1 MIVVVGVIAA
11 AMASVIRL
19 CFSGDIPLI
28 LLLAPPC
35 CGPNV
40 DDPEVA
46 SIFCIA
52 QTIKT
57 VVFICKSKGRQSKY
71 VKSRK

>member
-19 CFSGDIPLI
+19 YWPGDIPLI
-28 LLLAPPC
+28 LLVC

-40 DDPEVA
+40 GDPEVA

-57 VVFICKSKGRQSKY
+57 VVFICKSKGRQRKY
-71 VKSRK
+71 LTSRQ

>member
-1 MIVVVGVIAA
+1 MLVVVGGIAA

-19 CFSGDIPLI
+19 CLADDIPLI

-35 CGPNV
+35 RGPNV

-46 SIFCIA
+46 FVFCITQA
-52 QTIKT
+52 IKT
-57 VVFICKSKGRQSKY
+57 VVFICKSKGRQRKY
-71 VKSRK
+71 VKSRQ

>member
-11 AMASVIRL
+11 VMASVIRL
-19 CFSGDIPLI
+19 YWREDIPLI
-28 LLLAPPC
+28 VLVC
-35 CGPNV
+35 RGPNV
-40 DDPEVA
+40 ADPEVA

-57 VVFICKSKGRQSKY
+57 VVFICKSKSRQRKY
-71 VKSRK
+71 VKSRQ